1 MIHLS
6 RIILCKAKRPG
17 SGKGTQNWIDS
28 LRIYCKAGNGGN
40 GTPQYGGL
48 GGNGGSVIIKVPE
61 KTEKPKKKRNAVPT
75 NLTQIF
81 KQNFKSDPKKQ
92 RLTCPHGGHSER
104 TRLNGPHG
112 EDVILKVPPGIAVVD
127 DKNNL
132 IADLNTH
139 GQEVCVV
146 KGGQGGNK
154 LNNFIGTRGQTM
166 HVRLDLKL
174 LADIGLVGFPNAGKS
189 TLLNAISNA
198 RPKIANYPFTTLRPN
213 LGHLKYEDER
223 VLTMAD
229 LPGLIEGSHMNLGL
243 GHHFLKH
250 VERTK
255 MLLFVIDIDGFQ
267 LGPAYPKRSA
277 IENVLLLN
285 KELELYNPDL
295 LNKPCLLAVNK
306 MDLPGSRKLFKLFE
320 EEIEKA
326 VLEDESLM
334 PEKRIEF
341 REIIPM
347 SAKEDVSSVHALKDK
362 VRDHIDEVFD
372 EDSGELVK
380 KLTEEIEAVLKV
392 DNKFML

>member
-1 MIHLS
+1 MVHLS
-6 RIILCKAKRPG
+6 RTFLCQAKRPG
-17 SGKGTQNWIDS
+17 SGKGTQNWVDS
-28 LRIYCKAGNGGN
+28 LRIYCKAGNGGH

-48 GGNGGSVIIKVPE
+48 GGNGGSVIFKVAE
-61 KTEKPKKKRNAVPT
+61 KGAKVRKKKDALPS

-81 KQNFKSDPKKQ
+81 KKNFKSDPNKQ
-92 RLTCPHGGHSER
+92 RLVAKNGGHSER
-104 TRLNGPHG
+104 TRLNGQHG
-112 EDVILKVPPGIAVVD
+112 EDIILKVPPGVSVLD
-127 DKNNL
+127 DKRNL
-132 IADLNTH
+132 IADLNAP

-154 LNNFIGTRGQTM
+154 GNNFLGIIGQKI

-213 LGHLKYEDER
+213 LGHLNFEDAR

-229 LPGLIEGSHMNLGL
+229 LPGLIEGSHMNHGL

-255 MLLFVIDIDGFQ
+255 MLLFVIDINGFQ
-267 LGPAYPKRSA
+267 LGPGYPKRSA

-285 KELELYNPDL
+285 RELELYNPDL
-295 LNKPCLLAVNK
+295 LNKPCVLAVNK
-306 MDLPGSRKLFKLFE
+306 MDLPESKDMLKSFE
-320 EEIEKA
+320 ENIEKA
-326 VLEDESLM
+326 VLDNEDLM

-347 SAKEDVSSVHALKDK
+347 SAKEDMSSVHSLKDK
-362 VRDHIDEVFD
+362 LRLHLDEVFD
-372 EDSGELVK
+372 DGNEEVIKELTLELEK
-380 KLTEEIEAVLKV
+380 SLKV
-392 DNKFML
+392 DNKFLL

>member
-1 MIHLS
+1 MVHLS
-6 RIILCKAKRPG
+6 RIIYCTAKRPG

-48 GGNGGSVIIKVPE
+48 GGNGGSVIIKVPD
-61 KTEKPKKKRNAVPT
+61 KTGKEKKKRDAVPT

-81 KQNFKSDPKKQ
+81 KKNFKSDPKRQ
-92 RLTCPHGGHSER
+92 RLVATHGAHSER

-112 EDVILKVPPGIAVVD
+112 EDVILKVPPGVSLID
-127 DKNNL
+127 DKKNL
-132 IADLNTH
+132 IADLNAP

-146 KGGQGGNK
+146 KGGQGGSK
-154 LNNFIGTRGQTM
+154 INNFIGIRGQTM

-213 LGHLKYEDER
+213 LGHLKFEDER

-243 GHHFLKH
+243 GHNFLKH

-255 MLLFVIDIDGFQ
+255 MLLFVIDINGFQ

-295 LNKPCLLAVNK
+295 LNKPCVLAVNK
-306 MDLPGSRKLFKLFE
+306 MDLPESRRLFKLFE

-326 VLEDESLM
+326 VLDNEDLM

-347 SAKEDVSSVHALKDK
+347 SAKEDLSSVHSLKDK
-362 VRDHIDEVFD
+362 LRQHIDEVF
-372 EDSGELVK
+372 EEGSEELIK
-380 KLTEEIEAVLKV
+380 ELTNEIETVLKV
-392 DNKFML
+392 DNKFLL